1 MIRAVLDYVI
11 IALKGKGEIIIGDAP
26 IQGADF
32 SQIVQNSQTDK
43 LVSFL
48 KKNTDIQIGIED
60 FRREIT
66 VRKDGVVIKRIF
78 QNDNNY
84 LKINLKQ
91 ESCLSLIS
99 KFYEDFRVTNY
110 DKDMMIKYHNPRD
123 HIYVINK
130 NVLDA
135 DVVISIPKLKSH
147 RKAGF
152 TCCLKNSIGINCQ
165 KDCLPHHRI
174 RSLEEG
180 GDAYEKASRLKRTKE
195 LVAEK
200 FDKADTIVEQLFFK
214 FLFKILN
221 KLFQVFSIEKD
232 IEGSWYGNDT
242 IWRTILDINK
252 ILFYSNSKG
261 ELCNKQQRKLLYIVD
276 GIIAGGGEG
285 PLDSTDRH
293 LGLLSVG
300 ENPLAVDLVISKIV
314 GFDYKKILYLS
325 RAVEDSVF
333 FGDKFIPEK
342 IPVKLNPDYSCMLK
356 DIDIN
361 LGLEPSAGW
370 KGHIEC
376 V

>member
-1 MIRAVLDYVI
+1 MTKTIAAIPSVALLIDKQIKQYPCDVPFSPHIRYPEYPFQHISQADNFVYDSVRQLFVNLGFDKNNLGKKSWNPLGDFILPGQKVVIKPNWVLQHNITTKSHSAIITHSSVIRAVLDYAI
-11 IALKGKGEIIIGDAP
+11 IALKGKGKIIIGDAP
-26 IQGADF
+26 IQAADF

-43 LVSFL
+43 IVSFL
-48 KKNTDIQIGIED
+48 KKNVDIQIGIED

-66 VRKDGVVIKRIF
+66 VRKDGVVIKKIF

-110 DKDMMIKYHNPRD
+110 DKDMMKKYRNPRD

-147 RKAGF
+147 RKAGL

-174 RSLEEG
+174 RSIEEG

-200 FDKADTIVEQLFFK
+200 FDKADTIAEQLFYK
-214 FLFKILN
+214 FSFKILN

-232 IEGSWYGNDT
+232 IEGSWFGNDT

-252 ILFYSNSKG
+252 MP
-261 ELCNKQQRKLLYIVD
+261 Q
-276 GIIAGGGEG
+276 
-285 PLDSTDRH
+285 
-293 LGLLSVG
+293 
-300 ENPLAVDLVISKIV
+300 
-314 GFDYKKILYLS
+314 
-325 RAVEDSVF
+325 
-333 FGDKFIPEK
+333 EK
-342 IPVKLNPDYSCMLK
+342 THWL
-356 DIDIN
+356 
-361 LGLEPSAGW
+361 
-370 KGHIEC
+370 
-376 V
+376 